1 MYHRSHTYYVALT
14 PRTISHCVFDV
25 CFDFFL
31 ASFHGHTVKISS
43 HRRNTAT
50 LLPAT
55 FLTAYMTAW
64 NPGTWLLN
72 CMTSHHFDNG
82 MSALFRVQR
91 NGNGVAMPTAS
102 GGITKAYY
110 LAAEEVMWDYGPSGI
125 NNIEGTPLTS
135 PGR

>member
-1 MYHRSHTYYVALT
+1 MYALT
-14 PRTISHCVFDV
+14 PRPNHTACLMFVLF
-25 CFDFFL
+25 CFFLLL

-72 CMTSHHFDNG
+72 CMTSQQFDKG
-82 MSALFRVQR
+82 MSALFRVHR
-91 NGNGVAMPTAS
+91 RKIGVAMPTIS
-102 GGITKAYY
+102 GGMTKVYY
-110 LAAEEVMWDYGPSGI
+110 LAAEEIMWDYGPSGI
-125 NNIEGTPLTS
+125 NNIDGTSLAS